1 METLK
6 IADGFSLPIAPKN
19 RNSGAAVAPSV
30 AGNWMYTAAAVSGGR
45 TVPGSWK
52 TTMWEKCGLTGNEK
66 ANFDCGVFGS
76 EGTGTASVRQ
86 GLPGRMTE
94 NIVV

>member
-6 IADGFSLPIAPKN
+6 MADGFSLPIAPRK
-19 RNSGAAVAPSV
+19 RNSGAAAAPPV
-30 AGNWMYTAAAVSGGR
+30 AGNWIYTAAAVSGGS

-66 ANFDCGVFGS
+66 ANFVGCVFGS

-86 GLPGRMTE
+86 GRPGRMSE
-94 NIVV
+94 NIAI